1 MQAEY
6 PIFLAA
12 CAITTYNH
20 VFFFVAEI
28 YAELDL
34 SQVLIKEGGLEVP
47 RPTEELGQCKE
58 LERKEKLTLLELHGG
73 LFL

>member
-20 VFFFVAEI
+20 VFI
-28 YAELDL
+28 CCRNICNAELDL
-34 SQVLIKEGGLEVP
+34 SQVLIKEGGIEVP
-47 RPTEELGQCKE
+47 RPTEEDKE

>member
-1 MQAEY
+1 M
-6 PIFLAA
+6 
-12 CAITTYNH
+12 
-20 VFFFVAEI
+20 FFFVAEI

-34 SQVLIKEGGLEVP
+34 SDFLSQVLIKEGGIEVP
-47 RPTEELGQCKE
+47 RPTEEDKE

>member
-20 VFFFVAEI
+20 VFFLLQKYI

-34 SQVLIKEGGLEVP
+34 SQVLIKEGEIEVP
-47 RPTEELGQCKE
+47 RPTEEDKE